1 MNRLK
6 FHGPIS
12 QVNFPYSSSS
22 SENILRS
29 SCRLKLEMEY
39 KIIIRSFL
47 ISSSK
52 VIGRFRKRKKN
63 SKYLFFHVLSH
74 FASSFYNYIFKQ
86 SKEVGYQFKT

>member
-22 SENILRS
+22 SSENISRS

-47 ISSSK
+47 IGSSK
-52 VIGRFRKRKKN
+52 VIGRF
-63 SKYLFFHVLSH
+63 
-74 FASSFYNYIFKQ
+74 
-86 SKEVGYQFKT
+86 

>member
-22 SENILRS
+22 YENISRS

-39 KIIIRSFL
+39 KIIICSFL

-52 VIGRFRKRKKN
+52 VIGRFRKKKEKQLIPIL
-63 SKYLFFHVLSH
+63 SLFIPLCKLVLQLYL
-74 FASSFYNYIFKQ
+74 
-86 SKEVGYQFKT
+86 

>member
-22 SENILRS
+22 SENISRS

-39 KIIIRSFL
+39 KIIIRSL
-47 ISSSK
+47 IGSSK
-52 VIGRFRKRKKN
+52 VIGRF
-63 SKYLFFHVLSH
+63 
-74 FASSFYNYIFKQ
+74 
-86 SKEVGYQFKT
+86 

>member
-1 MNRLK
+1 MNRLE

-29 SCRLKLEMEY
+29 SCRLRLEMDY

-52 VIGRFRKRKKN
+52 MIGRLWLRGPQFLLQGSLEHKPVSPAVVVRN
-63 SKYLFFHVLSH
+63 
-74 FASSFYNYIFKQ
+74 ASI
-86 SKEVGYQFKT
+86 